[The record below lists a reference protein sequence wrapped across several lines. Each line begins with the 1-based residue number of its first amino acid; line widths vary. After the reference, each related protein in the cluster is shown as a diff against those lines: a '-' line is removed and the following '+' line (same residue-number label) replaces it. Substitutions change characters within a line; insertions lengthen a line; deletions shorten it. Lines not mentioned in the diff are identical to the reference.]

1 MRDLVRLS
9 LTLAVVAIVSA
20 ALLTGV
26 HGITEP
32 IIIERQEAEYRMAL
46 EVFFPG
52 FETFESEDL
61 DEGQF
66 DLIFD
71 AEGEIMGV
79 MATTVAVGYDG
90 DIVYNLA
97 VDSEGEIIGM
107 RIVSHSETPG
117 IGDVITTEPFQEQFV
132 GKSFED
138 PIAAGDDVEIVTGAT
153 ISTSAMVNSIR
164 QTVGFVAGQFLGQ
177 EIIEIDITEVPD
189 GTYQGSAPGLNGP
202 ILVEVEVAGGE
213 IIRIEVLEHEET
225 PTYFIE
231 SYPVIPDR
239 IIEEQHLEV
248 DTKTGATV
256 SANAIVDAVRNALLD
271 ALGYDNGIDEE
282 PEPEE
287 IDITVIPDGLYQ
299 GSAPGL
305 GGLILVEVEVSGGEI
320 ISIEVLEH
328 EETQTYFVDT
338 YPLIPDRIIE
348 EQSLDIDMQT
358 GATISAKAIVEAVRD
373 ALSGE

>member
-1 MRDLVRLS
+1 VRDIVRLS

-32 IIIERQEAEYRMAL
+32 IIIERQEAEYRLAL
-46 EVFFPG
+46 ESFFPG
-52 FETFESEDL
+52 FETFESEYL

-71 AEGEIMGV
+71 ADGELMGV
-79 MATTVAVGYDG
+79 MATTAAVGYDG

-97 VDSEGEIIGM
+97 VNNEGEIIGM

-117 IGDVITTEPFQEQFV
+117 IGDVITTDPFQEQFI

-138 PIAAGDDVEIVTGAT
+138 PIAAGDDVEIITGAT
-153 ISTSAMVNSIR
+153 ISTAAMINSIR
-164 QTVGFVAGQFLGQ
+164 QTVGFIAGQYLGQ
-177 EIIEIDITEVPD
+177 EIIEIDITKVPD

-213 IIRIEVLEHEET
+213 IVGIEVLEHQET

-231 SYPVIPDR
+231 AYPLIPDR
-239 IIEEQHLEV
+239 IIEEQHLDV
-248 DTKTGATV
+248 DTQTGATI
-256 SANAIVDAVRNALLD
+256 SSNAIVDAVRNALLD
-271 ALGYDNGIDEE
+271 ALGLGNGVEEE

-287 IDITVIPDGLYQ
+287 IDISGIPDGLYQ

-328 EETQTYFVDT
+328 EETQTYFIEA

-348 EQSLDIDMQT
+348 EQSFEIDTQT
-358 GATISAKAIVEAVRD
+358 GATISADAIVGAVRD